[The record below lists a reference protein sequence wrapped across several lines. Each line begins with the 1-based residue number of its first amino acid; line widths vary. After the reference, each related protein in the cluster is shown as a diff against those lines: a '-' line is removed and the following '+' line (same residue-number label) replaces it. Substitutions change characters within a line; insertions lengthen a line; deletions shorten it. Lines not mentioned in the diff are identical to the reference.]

1 MCSSSSSSLVFF
13 FFSRESNN
21 VIPLPL
27 LLLLLLLWPCSV
39 RSSSRER
46 ALYVVVNGSPSAVLW
61 KSIFCSLC
69 QCVSGCVH
77 GGAFGVYLSQNK
89 VRRRVEENLPQNGR
103 KITRPFSGFIFYLG
117 VGLCVSLCVC
127 VCVRAHCNY
136 CYFRSRSVRKPH
148 SFRRP
153 HFRRSQPSKRNR

>member
-1 MCSSSSSSLVFF
+1 MF
-13 FFSRESNN
+13 
-21 VIPLPL
+21 
-27 LLLLLLLWPCSV
+27 V
-39 RSSSRER
+39 RHHGR

-61 KSIFCSLC
+61 KSIFCSSC

-117 VGLCVSLCVC
+117 VGVFVSVFLCVFAHTVIIAIFGH
-127 VCVRAHCNY
+127 VR
-136 CYFRSRSVRKPH
+136 
-148 SFRRP
+148 
-153 HFRRSQPSKRNR
+153 